1 MSKNKKLNNANKE
14 IFNTKE
20 FFVKYA
26 KRYGITLLIALP
38 IILFGSYFLSK
49 NVEWYNGTLSFFVS
63 LALLLLACL
72 ISLIVFSKIDDR
84 KSEKQSKEDERDPF
98 AD

>member
-1 MSKNKKLNNANKE
+1 MSKNKKIKEANKE

-26 KRYGITLLIALP
+26 KRYGITLLIAVP
-38 IILFGSYFLSK
+38 IILFGSFFLSK
-49 NVEWYNGTLSFFVS
+49 NVEWYSDTLAFFVS

-72 ISLIVFSKIDDR
+72 ISLIVFTKLDDR
-84 KSEKQSKEDERDPF
+84 KSERQSKEDERDPF

>member
-1 MSKNKKLNNANKE
+1 MSKRKQMRDARKE
-14 IFNTKE
+14 VFDTKE
-20 FFVKYA
+20 FFVKYV

-38 IILFGSYFLSK
+38 IILVGTFYLSR

-72 ISLIVFSKIDDR
+72 ISLIIFTKIDDK
-84 KSEKQSKEDERDPF
+84 KSEKQTKEDERDPF